1 VVGVLEVGLD
11 TVTDSVST
19 VLAARPAVLL
29 AAALALVAVGWTV
42 LWRWTRSV
50 VTIAHEG
57 GHAVVAVLAGRGLTG
72 IRLHA
77 DTSGLTVSTGARRG
91 PGLVFTFLGGYPAP
105 SLLGFGGALLVAAD
119 RAEVMLWI
127 ALGLLAATIIHVR
140 NVFGVLVVLATA
152 ALVAAVAGW
161 GGPGLQAG
169 FAAALCWFLLFGG
182 LRAVRE
188 LRRGHRRGRRGRLGR
203 TRTAG
208 RLRRGPVLVPAV
220 RRVAGGARAAPRP
233 PPGPA
238 WRLRRGHAGRADPG
252 PGRNVDGA
260 VLVAGRCRGDRRGLG
275 PAALNTEENVR
286 ARLQRLQQEGH
297 R

>member
-1 VVGVLEVGLD
+1 VAGVLEVGLD
-11 TVTDSVST
+11 TMTDTVST

-29 AAALALVAVGWTV
+29 AAALALAAVGWTV
-42 LWRWTRSV
+42 LWRWTRTV

-105 SLLGFGGALLVAAD
+105 SLLGLGGALLVAAD

-127 ALGLLAATIIHVR
+127 ALGLLAATVIHVR

-161 GGPGLQAG
+161 GGPGLQVG
-169 FAAALCWFLLFGG
+169 FAAAMCWFLLFGG

-188 LRRGHRRGRRGRLGR
+188 LRRGHRRGRRADSDADMLAGL
-203 TRTAG
+203 TR
-208 RLRRGPVLVPAV
+208 VPAGMWTALFWLLAG
-220 RRVAGGARAAPRP
+220 VAVIAA
-233 PPGPA
+233 A
-238 WRLRRGHAGRADPG
+238 WVLLR
-252 PGRNVDGA
+252 
-260 VLVAGRCRGDRRGLG
+260 
-275 PAALNTEENVR
+275 
-286 ARLQRLQQEGH
+286 
-297 R
+297 